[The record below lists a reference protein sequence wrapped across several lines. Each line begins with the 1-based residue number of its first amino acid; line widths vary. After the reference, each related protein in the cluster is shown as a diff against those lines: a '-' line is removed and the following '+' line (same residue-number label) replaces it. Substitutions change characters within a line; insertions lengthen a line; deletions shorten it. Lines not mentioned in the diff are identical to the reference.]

1 MIQKLLDMLFG
12 EPRTAEET
20 TPVTIQ
26 YAAVSGKCDY
36 MISWEW
42 QGHTYMYRF
51 PRHWK
56 SIVLTKAAI
65 SHDAAR
71 GCFSWDQATYAKEL
85 IDAMTEGVK

>member
-1 MIQKLLDMLFG
+1 MIQKLIDMLFG
-12 EPRTAEET
+12 TPRTGEET

-26 YAAVSGKCDY
+26 YASIGNQCDY
-36 MISWEW
+36 MISWDW
-42 QGHTYMYRF
+42 QGHTYVYRF
-51 PRHWK
+51 SRFWK
-56 SIVLTKAAI
+56 AIVLTKAAI